1 MSEPCRDLHSPE
13 GCQGKA
19 GLLIFPVSLLF
30 HVAEFQ
36 EARNWVP
43 KRLLFQKDVDVN
55 LFESTIRILGLLSAF
70 HLSGTSSS

>member
-1 MSEPCRDLHSPE
+1 MRRMSTLQGFAQPR
-13 GCQGKA
+13 GRGQGKA

-36 EARNWVP
+36 EARNWVS

-55 LFESTIRILGLLSAF
+55 LFEEYHPESQGSL
-70 HLSGTSSS
+70 